1 MEEIFY
7 IQGANKAADNIAR
20 YGAVPAMAESFQLV
34 QGGGELTK
42 ICQIGAYIHLSF
54 LRRYMGIILKW
65 RIHINSYPVGGIPEM
80 QIILPAHS
88 HAGEVLVAVR
98 DIVLI
103 HLVGK
108 LQYAV
113 YIASKILME
122 IIPGDRQRID
132 ILGLKEF
139 QSECSR
145 RGHLAVSALISD
157 FTSCSLF
164 S

>member
-1 MEEIFY
+1 
-7 IQGANKAADNIAR
+7 
-20 YGAVPAMAESFQLV
+20 
-34 QGGGELTK
+34 
-42 ICQIGAYIHLSF
+42 
-54 LRRYMGIILKW
+54 MGIILKW

-80 QIILPAHS
+80 QIILPARS

>member
-80 QIILPAHS
+80 QIILPARS

-103 HLVGK
+103 HLVGN

-113 YIASKILME
+113 
-122 IIPGDRQRID
+122 
-132 ILGLKEF
+132 
-139 QSECSR
+139 
-145 RGHLAVSALISD
+145 
-157 FTSCSLF
+157 
-164 S
+164 